1 MILKFKMC
9 VIRHSTPHHTTMN
22 APSPNMMNAP
32 RAPVAPV
39 VTTNASAKP
48 AAAGMARHLNVRNM
62 LILVAVLIG
71 AYMAWPM
78 VFPAKPPAEPVVEV
92 TDTEKDDDEDVTE
105 EA

>member
-32 RAPVAPV
+32 RAPVAPM
-39 VTTNASAKP
+39 VTTNASKP
-48 AAAGMARHLNVRNM
+48 SAGMARHLNVRNM

-78 VFPAKPPAEPVVEV
+78 VFPTKPPAEPVVEV
-92 TDTEKDDDEDVTE
+92 TDAEKDEDEDEDVTE

>member
-9 VIRHSTPHHTTMN
+9 VIRHSIPHHTTMN

-32 RAPVAPV
+32 RAPVAPM

-48 AAAGMARHLNVRNM
+48 AAGMARHLNARNM
-62 LILVAVLIG
+62 LILVAVLIA

-78 VFPAKPPAEPVVEV
+78 VFPTKPPAEPVVEV
-92 TDTEKDDDEDVTE
+92 TDTEKDEDEDVAE